1 MRFALITSSANPDTQ
16 YGEKTVT
23 IKAGETVTF
32 TFDITY
38 MHASIM
44 LNVMVKDHAVS
55 EVYLGVYQYVSVAE

>member
-32 TFDITY
+32 TY

>member
-1 MRFALITSSANPDTQ
+1 
-16 YGEKTVT
+16 
-23 IKAGETVTF
+23 
-32 TFDITY
+32 